1 MSELD
6 EDSYVVVDEQI
17 VLHKYDGDLTEEEM
31 ATAEPIETVVMN
43 ATLIMKNGEIIE
55 VIGKEDNASN

>member
-1 MSELD
+1 MDKLN
-6 EDSYVVVDEQI
+6 EDSYVVMDEKI

-31 ATAEPIETVVMN
+31 KTAEPIETVVIN
-43 ATLIMKNGEIIE
+43 ATLIMKNGKIIE